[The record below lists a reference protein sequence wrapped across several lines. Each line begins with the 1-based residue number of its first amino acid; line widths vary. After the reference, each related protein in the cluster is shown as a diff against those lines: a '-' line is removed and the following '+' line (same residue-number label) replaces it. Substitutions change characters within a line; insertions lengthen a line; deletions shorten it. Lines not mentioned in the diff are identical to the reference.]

1 MMADL
6 NNAELV
12 EKYVQQY
19 GEDYRRLFEDALPW
33 WRQTVD
39 KCDLEE
45 YDWDGFVECLL
56 SRVVTPARSTP
67 PP

>member
-1 MMADL
+1 V
-6 NNAELV
+6 NNAELI

-33 WRQTVD
+33 WRRTVD
-39 KCDLEE
+39 KCGLEE
-45 YDWDGFVECLL
+45 YDWDGFVECLM
-56 SRVVTPARSTP
+56 SRIIPARSTP